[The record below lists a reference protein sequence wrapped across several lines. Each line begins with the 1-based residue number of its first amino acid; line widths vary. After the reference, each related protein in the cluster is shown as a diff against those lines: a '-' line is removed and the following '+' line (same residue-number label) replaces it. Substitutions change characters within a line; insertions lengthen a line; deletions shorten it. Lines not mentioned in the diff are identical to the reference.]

1 MLDKPHDI
9 LEDTAEPGRGYP
21 SIDDQMADDLF
32 RGDIVFIDN
41 KKLRFEDKPTGEPHR
56 FYNEDDKKLE
66 FIWTRDLLQIMGE
79 GRYFRPGR
87 STPSLD
93 EEIATD
99 KNLKHE
105 QLERMRR
112 AFLAFREKPR
122 AKAKA
127 KWLYVSYFLNQ
138 MQLAKDNKTKF
149 DRNHDNAEIVI
160 KAVDRII
167 DEQNK
172 MISNPG
178 KWTVK
183 PTGRSSRSLLRWVA
197 RELDMKIQE
206 SSLLHFNAVKKH
218 ARKLPQ
224 KVFDIIAEQIRHCV
238 NVSAKLGPTKISIVV
253 DGAID
258 DYNRKNKAYLPKP
271 KLTTIQNEYRRFD
284 AWIRLAKEKG
294 VKAADLEYGA
304 VGKLERPARI
314 LDLVELD
321 HHKFDLRGI
330 FGKTPLGKVI
340 STTGLDRFW
349 ICLALDVHSGYPL
362 GFAITFEPGGL
373 LPALMCIDHCIR
385 PKPYVHQRW
394 PNINGELLAFGKPVR
409 FRYDNAKEF
418 VSLQLQ
424 GALAR
429 IGVGFQMSVPGEPQ
443 TKPYVERHFG
453 TIERDFVH
461 WLKGTT
467 GSSPKDKIG
476 RNPVKEAII
485 PWDDFVRLFHQYLIE
500 CYARRKQPDLDWQ
513 TPEQRW
519 VLGTNNPAH
528 RPRLL
533 TKYEQERWDIVNCIE
548 LDVKATREGFVWRHL
563 HFNSDELQTIR
574 RNAGYHGMRDLDPTP
589 LKARI
594 PLLDVGIAYVADPTR
609 PDPRKP
615 DAPSEIPV
623 PCKNPHARNRTIW
636 QHEAVCEELRTKQ
649 KSLTSHPD
657 YRAGFLKL
665 FRESIKQM
673 GVTPVGDPPQEGWLT
688 GGRAPRNAGV
698 FLAGF
703 EQHALKRTEDT
714 MEEYD
719 ILGEFARA
727 AAAHQAEKEREE
739 AEGKNI
745 PDLPDLP
752 TDRIKLDDD
761 EDEDDKNSAGIDDAA
776 NSTKTTVGSD
786 SGQANQDDRSSNDHG
801 ADK

>member
-9 LEDTAEPGRGYP
+9 LEDTAEPERGYP

-41 KKLRFEDKPTGEPHR
+41 KKLQFEDKPAGEPHR
-56 FYNEDDKKLE
+56 FYNEDEKKFE

-99 KNLKHE
+99 EKLKHE
-105 QLERMRR
+105 QLERLRR

-122 AKAKA
+122 AKAAA

-138 MQLAKDNKTKF
+138 IQLAKDPAKKKTF
-149 DRNHDNAEIVI
+149 DRNHHNALLVI
-160 KAVDRII
+160 NAVDRII
-167 DEQNK
+167 DEHNK
-172 MISNPG
+172 TISDPA

-183 PTGRSSRSLLRWVA
+183 PAGRSSRSLLRWVA

-218 ARKLPQ
+218 PRKLPQ
-224 KVFDIIAEQIRHCV
+224 KVFDIIAEQIRLCV

-258 DYNRKNKAYLPKP
+258 DYNRENKAYLPKP

-321 HHKFDLRGI
+321 HHKFDLHGI

-373 LPALMCIDHCIR
+373 LPALMCIDHCVN
-385 PKPYVHQRW
+385 PKLYVRRRW
-394 PNINGELLAFGKPVR
+394 PDIKGEFLAFGKPVR

-476 RNPVKEAII
+476 RDPVKEAII
-485 PWDDFVRLFHQYLIE
+485 PWDEFVKLFHQYLIE
-500 CYARRKQPDLDWQ
+500 CYARRKQPGLDRQ

-548 LDVKATREGFVWRHL
+548 LDVKATREGFIWRHL

-574 RNAGYHGMRDLDPTP
+574 RNAGYHGARDLDPTP

-594 PLLDVGIAYVADPTR
+594 PLLNVGIAYVGDPTR

-623 PCKNPHARNRTIW
+623 PCRNPHARNRTIW
-636 QHEAVCEELRTKQ
+636 QHQAVCDELLHQ
-649 KSLTSHPD
+649 GKSPDQSPD
-657 YRAGFLKL
+657 YKEGFLRL
-665 FRESIKQM
+665 FRESLEAM
-673 GVTPVGDPPQEGWLT
+673 GVTPVDEPPQKGWLT
-688 GGRAPRNAGV
+688 GGRAPRITGA

-703 EQHALKRTEDT
+703 EEHALKRTEDT
-714 MEEYD
+714 IEQYD
-719 ILGEFARA
+719 IFGEFARA
-727 AAAHQAEKEREE
+727 AAAHQAKKERAE
-739 AEGKNI
+739 AEDKNV

-752 TDRIKLDDD
+752 TDRIKLD
-761 EDEDDKNSAGIDDAA
+761 EDEGDNNAGGADAMKTADSNGSGSTSQDDGPD
-776 NSTKTTVGSD
+776 SD
-786 SGQANQDDRSSNDHG
+786 STG
-801 ADK
+801 AGK